1 MHFEPPHTKRK
12 AAETVRCYEG
22 VHFARVRLS
31 GAEEWTTFESQEH
44 QRRLWTLVYLGQPWE
59 KNKTNTKNNKIDA
72 AWDWSGDR
80 SLRD

>member
-44 QRRLWTLVYLGQPWE
+44 QRRL
-59 KNKTNTKNNKIDA
+59 
-72 AWDWSGDR
+72 
-80 SLRD
+80 